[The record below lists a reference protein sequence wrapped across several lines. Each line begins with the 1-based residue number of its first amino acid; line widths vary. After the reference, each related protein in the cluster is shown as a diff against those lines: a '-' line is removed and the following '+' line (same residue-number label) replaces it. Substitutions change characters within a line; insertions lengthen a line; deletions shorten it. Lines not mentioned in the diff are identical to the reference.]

1 MKPVTGPSQS
11 LAEITPLEQ
20 QQRQD
25 SNHSGGRTSLKPSN
39 SNSSRSSVPNETG
52 TANPAAPAPTYT
64 KLRPMSM
71 RITSAEISRR
81 QVHPFNEIKAQSK
94 TVFNKLRQTET
105 RIADAVSNKI
115 QAIRKNP
122 VQEKQFK
129 EYKKA
134 LADSDSQQLTDLSAT
149 KPYQGLKGKREN
161 SALERLLDQDSA
173 LRHQLYPLTGGF
185 RDRQTG
191 LYAELHLLNQSPLQ
205 YVLCIPG
212 TGLADDRS
220 WSWGSTQW
228 ATNAK
233 QFLGSGGVPPAYSQA
248 LALADELNT
257 LIANDGGSLVIAGHS
272 LGGGIANYV
281 GVKLAL
287 ESYCF
292 NAAALG
298 EACLKDIEEE
308 RTTKSERKQ
317 HHIRIKGDKVT
328 SEKTKQLLC
337 SVVFAGSS
345 KSIRAPE
352 NVGTLYEATPDD
364 PGFPDGVHANL
375 HMLRNFDELYT
386 AKSPASKAITTT
398 TSTSTSTT
406 TTTTTT
412 AVNSESGKMV

>member
-1 MKPVTGPSQS
+1 MKPVTAQG
-11 LAEITPLEQ
+11 LAQTEVTPLPQ
-20 QQRQD
+20 QD
-25 SNHSGGRTSLKPSN
+25 SNYSDGRTSLKPSN
-39 SNSSRSSVPNETG
+39 SNASRSSTPTETG
-52 TANPAAPAPTYT
+52 TVHPTAPARSYT
-64 KLRPMSM
+64 KLRPLSM
-71 RITSAEISRR
+71 RITSAEISKR
-81 QVHPFNEIKAQSK
+81 QIHPFNDIKAQSK
-94 TVFNKLRQTET
+94 PVFNKLRQTES
-105 RIADAVSNKI
+105 RIATAVRTKV
-115 QAIRKNP
+115 QTMKQDPA
-122 VQEKQFK
+122 QEKQLK
-129 EYKKA
+129 EYKKT
-134 LADSDSQQLTDLSAT
+134 LADPAAQQETELTST
-149 KPYQGLKGKREN
+149 KSYRALKGKRQG
-161 SALERLLDQDSA
+161 SSLELLLTADSTF
-173 LRHQLYPLTGGF
+173 RQQLYPLTGGF

-233 QFLGSGGVPPAYSQA
+233 QFLGTGGVPPAYRQA
-248 LALADELNT
+248 LDLAGELNT
-257 LIANDGGSLVIAGHS
+257 LIAKDGGSLVVAGHS

-281 GVKLAL
+281 GVKLDL

-308 RTTKSERKQ
+308 RTPEAESKQ

-386 AKSPASKAITTT
+386 AKSPASKVITTT
-398 TSTSTSTT
+398 TSTSTT

-412 AVNSESGKMV
+412 GVNSESGKMV